1 MNFTDKM
8 KILFKATY
16 DKDTKFMVMNR
27 IGYYD
32 SMPDAEYLKKQY
44 KHIMGQ
50 NLDLDNP
57 KKFSEKLQW
66 LKLFDRKPLYTVM
79 VDKILAKEYIANL
92 IGSEYI
98 IPTIGVWSNPN
109 EINFDALPNK
119 FVLKCNHN
127 SGLGM
132 CICKDKNE
140 LNKKEIIKKLSKGL
154 SQNYFF
160 NGREWPYK
168 DVNRLIFAEK
178 LMEDVKDK
186 DELGLIDYKFFC
198 FNGVPRFAYV
208 AQGAAKEYISN
219 ITLLDLN
226 WNPLPFQR
234 LDHPQF
240 KVIPKKPINLDKM
253 LKFSTIIAR
262 NIPFLRVDFYEINDK
277 LYFGEATFFP
287 GSGYI
292 PFNPP
297 EWDEKLGEWISLP
310 IPQ

>member
-1 MNFTDKM
+1 
-8 KILFKATY
+8 
-16 DKDTKFMVMNR
+16 
-27 IGYYD
+27 
-32 SMPDAEYLKKQY
+32 
-44 KHIMGQ
+44 
-50 NLDLDNP
+50 
-57 KKFSEKLQW
+57 
-66 LKLFDRKPLYTVM
+66 
-79 VDKILAKEYIANL
+79 
-92 IGSEYI
+92 
-98 IPTIGVWSNPN
+98 
-109 EINFDALPNK
+109 
-119 FVLKCNHN
+119 
-127 SGLGM
+127 M
-132 CICKDKNE
+132 CICMDKSKLDIPRTRAL
-140 LNKKEIIKKLSKGL
+140 LNKGLAQNHYLLS
-154 SQNYFF
+154 
-160 NGREWPYK
+160 REWPYK
-168 DVNRLIFAEK
+168 NVKRVIFAEK

-297 EWDEKLGEWISLP
+297 EWDETLGSWIELPNKEGKLLFTNGG
-310 IPQ
+310 